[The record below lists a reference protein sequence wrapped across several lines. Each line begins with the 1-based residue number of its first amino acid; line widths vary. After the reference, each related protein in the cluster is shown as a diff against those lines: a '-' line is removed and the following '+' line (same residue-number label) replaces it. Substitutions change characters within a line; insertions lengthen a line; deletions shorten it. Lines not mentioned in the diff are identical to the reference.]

1 MESLSDC
8 SSCQTSRAGLLCRHN
23 DSTSAAAK
31 AELVGDAGVG
41 AVIRGVS
48 VLGHG
53 VRDQLEVVPVAV
65 ALLPSNLRHTRLC
78 AGETFYFCLSQ
89 IKVEFDVSSLQLQS
103 IIQSTS
109 NFTSWLNLQPKS
121 VNFFCDLDTN
131 IFFHQKI
138 ISTDP

>member
-8 SSCQTSRAGLLCRHN
+8 SSCQTSRAGLLSRHN
-23 DSTSAAAK
+23 DCTSASAE

-53 VRDQLEVVPVAV
+53 VSDQLEVVPVAV

-78 AGETFYFCLSQ
+78 AGETFYLCLSK

-109 NFTSWLNLQPKS
+109 NFTSWLKLQS
-121 VNFFCDLDTN
+121 NSGFFCIRIKMFFFTKN
-131 IFFHQKI
+131 IFY
-138 ISTDP
+138 